1 VDARL
6 GEGGVARDD
15 DGLAAIGPRVRPS
28 LVADAPE
35 DDDLTG
41 GGAVEVGG
49 ILCDA
54 PRELAGTADDAV
66 FSAGN
71 DEVERLGRGHR
82 PRKGKRTEVTLQ
94 RSGGGVDSG
103 RVFRTFFSLA
113 EVMKI
118 GVPKEIKI
126 GETRV
131 SMTPSLCRRCVALG
145 GEVLVQ
151 KSAGITAGFTDAEY
165 RAAGATVVA
174 SAAAVWAADLIL
186 KVKEPL
192 PAEYG
197 RLRTGQMLFT
207 YLHLAAGPE
216 LAKVLLKKKI
226 LGISYETVEGNDG
239 SFPLLKPMSQIAG
252 RLAIQV
258 GAYFLQSQHGGS
270 GVLLGGIPGTMPGH
284 VVVVGAGNSGAHAVQ
299 MAAGMGARV
308 TVLDLDTRKLEALD
322 SEYRGRVVTLMSNPA
337 NLEASVADA
346 DLLIGAVLIPA
357 AKAPI
362 VVSKSMVAQMRPGS
376 VIVDI
381 AIDQGGCVETI
392 RPTSHEE
399 PVYKQHGVIHY
410 AVPNMPA
417 LVGRTSTLGLT
428 QATEPFVAT
437 LVQKGVERALAE
449 HPGLAKGV
457 NTRDG
462 KIVYGAVAKAL
473 GYE

>member
-1 VDARL
+1 M
-6 GEGGVARDD
+6 
-15 DGLAAIGPRVRPS
+15 
-28 LVADAPE
+28 
-35 DDDLTG
+35 T
-41 GGAVEVGG
+41 
-49 ILCDA
+49 
-54 PRELAGTADDAV
+54 
-66 FSAGN
+66 
-71 DEVERLGRGHR
+71 
-82 PRKGKRTEVTLQ
+82 
-94 RSGGGVDSG
+94 
-103 RVFRTFFSLA
+103 
-113 EVMKI
+113 I

-131 SMTPSLCRRCVALG
+131 SMTPSLCRRCVSLG
-145 GEVLVQ
+145 AKVVVQ
-151 KSAGITAGFTDAEY
+151 KSAGVVAGFRDDEY
-165 RAAGATVVA
+165 RAAGATLVA
-174 SAAAVWAADLIL
+174 DAAKVWRAADLIL

-192 PAEYG
+192 AAEYG
-197 RLRTGQMLFT
+197 LLREGQALFT

-216 LAKVLLKKKI
+216 LARVLLAKKI
-226 LGISYETVEGNDG
+226 LGISYETVEGVDG

-252 RLAIQV
+252 RLSIQI

-337 NLEASVADA
+337 NIEHEVADA

-362 VVSKSMVAQMRPGS
+362 VVSKKTVARMRPGS

-381 AIDQGGCVETI
+381 AIDQGGCIESI
-392 RPTSHEE
+392 RPTSHEK
-399 PVYKQHGVIHY
+399 PVYEQHGVIHY

-428 QATEPFVAT
+428 QATEPYVAM
-437 LVQKGVERALAE
+437 LVGKGIERALAE
-449 HPGLAKGV
+449 HHGLQRGV
-457 NTRDG
+457 NTEGG
-462 KIVYGAVAKAL
+462 KIVYPAVAKAL
-473 GYE
+473 GFS